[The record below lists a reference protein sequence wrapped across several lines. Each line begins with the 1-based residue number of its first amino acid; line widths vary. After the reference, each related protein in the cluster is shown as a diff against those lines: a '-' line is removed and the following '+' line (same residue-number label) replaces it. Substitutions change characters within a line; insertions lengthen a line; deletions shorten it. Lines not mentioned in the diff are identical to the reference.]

1 MPGPDAVEARYAP
14 GAGVLLGGGA
24 RWLLI
29 DLPDLAAADDARL
42 ERLWELVTGP
52 ATAPA
57 RVLAVVAQEVGEC
70 SLVLADL
77 TPAAPTVLTRGS
89 GRAEAT
95 EHGQV
100 LRLGD
105 GPRAVHPTDRLGRR
119 RRRGGRAA
127 DQPGPR
133 PRRPRCRAGARG

>member
-42 ERLWELVTGP
+42 ERLWELVAGP

-77 TPAAPTVLTRGS
+77 TPGTPTVLTRGS

-105 GPRAVHPTDRLGRR
+105 GRAGRAPGGSPRASSPP
-119 RRRGGRAA
+119 RGSSCGPARPPAA
-127 DQPGPR
+127 AAPLPRGPR
-133 PRRPRCRAGARG
+133 G